1 MSTATGRLKTV
12 KVSAALLVVALELL
26 VGVALLAFALGI

>member
-1 MSTATGRLKTV
+1 MSTVSGRLRTV

-26 VGVALLAFALGI
+26 VGVALLAFAFGI